1 MVPEFIF
8 GMIVGMVILQ
18 RQFYIYTSSVPN
30 CWYFLRPKLLVQF
43 RKSKSLRKNHLMHCL
58 LVKKIQVSKT
68 TLISLNY
75 SERVVLAF

>member
-18 RQFYIYTSSVPN
+18 RQFYIYL
-30 CWYFLRPKLLVQF
+30 LRPKLLVRF

-75 SERVVLAF
+75 SERIVLAF